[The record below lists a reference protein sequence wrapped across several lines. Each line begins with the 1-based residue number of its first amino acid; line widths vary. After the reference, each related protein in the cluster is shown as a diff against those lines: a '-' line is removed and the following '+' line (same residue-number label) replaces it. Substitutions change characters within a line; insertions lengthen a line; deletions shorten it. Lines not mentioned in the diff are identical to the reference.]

1 MLDCTGLDWTV
12 HMEQK
17 LWAVAFVLVLLK
29 IRLEFLHGEMDAD
42 WAFGSQEADPLNF
55 THQ

>member
-42 WAFGSQEADPLNF
+42 GAFGSQEADPLNF